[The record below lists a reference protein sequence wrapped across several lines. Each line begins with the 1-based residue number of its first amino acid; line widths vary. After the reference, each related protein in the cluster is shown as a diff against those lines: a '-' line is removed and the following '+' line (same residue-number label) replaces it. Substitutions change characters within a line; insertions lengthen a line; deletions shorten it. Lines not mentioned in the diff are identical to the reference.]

1 MLTSFLIVFLLFVA
15 CMFRVVI
22 CTLVVEG
29 FKPHPIHNTP
39 LSAESTGKIRI
50 NDSLL
55 SINDHKLFGLD
66 TWEIVVA
73 TVRSVIANEGS
84 NGKPVTLKFRRAAK
98 DDIPP
103 ISVPEKRPPSV
114 KEPVASVPASAGETS
129 PPTGPASM
137 ARPASMAPPLPS
149 EPPPPMSGPS
159 SHFVTPSLRPPSM
172 GVAVVQEPV
181 TNTRGIPPVPH
192 STPSYYSSNNNDV
205 QAISASS
212 NPQLKMSATPYGGA
226 AATVASSVFV
236 GQVQAQEVTG
246 YNVEAERTEC
256 EQCEDR
262 CEEKCGIASVEE
274 DKEECSPQCSEFLNQ
289 VLLLQV
295 LTDTPYHT
303 RHCTVLVSWVVLI

>member
-1 MLTSFLIVFLLFVA
+1 MSLSFF
-15 CMFRVVI
+15 I
-22 CTLVVEG
+22 CTVVVEG
-29 FKPHPIHNTP
+29 FKQHPIHNTP
-39 LSAESTGKIRI
+39 LSAESSGKIRI
-50 NDSLL
+50 NDNLL

-73 TVRSVIANEGS
+73 TVRSVIANEGA
-84 NGKPVTLKFRRAAK
+84 NGKPVTLKFRRGTK

-103 ISVPEKRPPSV
+103 ISEPEKRPPSV
-114 KEPVASVPASAGETS
+114 ASLPTPPASAASADETGLLQQANG
-129 PPTGPASM
+129 PPGPASM

-159 SHFVTPSLRPPSM
+159 SHFEAPAFRPPSQGM
-172 GVAVVQEPV
+172 AVVQEPV
-181 TNTRGIPPVPH
+181 TNIRGFPPAPN
-192 STPSYYSSNNNDV
+192 STLVVPSYYSSNNNDIT
-205 QAISASS
+205 AAST
-212 NPQLKMSATPYGGA
+212 NTQYKMTAATTYGG

-256 EQCEDR
+256 EQCEDQ

-289 VLLLQV
+289 V
-295 LTDTPYHT
+295 
-303 RHCTVLVSWVVLI
+303 VVERIHKYTQSYMTSHFINFVG